1 MKPRRLSSGASMS
14 AILTFIQPERA
25 AAADAGYALA
35 IAAEREYRGQYVRA
49 RRSDRE
55 HQHAE

>member
-1 MKPRRLSSGASMS
+1 MS